1 MDADLMTV
9 EDVAELLAVSCETV
23 KRHARAGHMPAA
35 KVGGKWR
42 FVRSQVIAWVERKA
56 ERNMDR

>member
-9 EDVAELLAVSCETV
+9 EDVAELLAVSREAV
-23 KRHARAGHMPAA
+23 KRHARAGHMLAA